1 MDRSELHAN
10 LEKYH
15 SESYGWALSCCA
27 HNRSEAESVLQ
38 AVYLKALEGKA
49 RFDGK
54 AAFRT
59 WLFAVIRKTAVDERR
74 RQWLRGFG
82 LLKYVEGAGGVA
94 SVESPDEAVF
104 RSEMQ
109 TLFRRALA
117 DLPKRQ
123 REVLQLVF
131 YHDLSLAEAAKVMRV
146 SLGSART
153 HYERGKRRLR
163 QWLMEEKVSYESAM
177 GRRTNQKAVSTTEA
191 GR

>member
-1 MDRSELHAN
+1 MDSSELRAN

-27 HNRSEAESVLQ
+27 HNRMEADGVLQ
-38 AVYLKALEGKA
+38 AVYLKVLEGKA

-59 WLFAVIRKTAVDERR
+59 WLFAVIRRTAADERR
-74 RQWLRGFG
+74 RHWMRGFG
-82 LLKYVEGAGGVA
+82 LLKYVGRAERGA

-109 TLFRRALA
+109 KLFRRALA

-131 YHDLSLAEAAKVMRV
+131 YHDLSLAEAAEVLGI
-146 SLGSART
+146 SLGSVRT
-153 HYERGKRRLR
+153 HYERGKKQLR
-163 QWLMEEKVSYESAM
+163 QLLKKEQVNNEQT
-177 GRRTNQKAVSTTEA
+177 RRADQRVVSTTEA